1 VESSAGHVRTTVLIV
16 DDHPV
21 LRRGLATLLADQPWV
36 ASVIEAGSVGEA
48 ARHAVVERPG
58 LAVVDLGL
66 PDGSGTDLI
75 RRIRASV
82 PGCIVVVLTMDPDD
96 TTVQTCLAAGARG
109 YLLKHT
115 PPPALLRALHT
126 ASEGGVVLGP
136 EVECAA
142 LGRRERPAGPPAP
155 LDRLG
160 PRDLTLLKL
169 LGEGRSNGEIGRAVG
184 VSEKTVRNRLSAV
197 YSTLG
202 VADRVQAALLARDK
216 GLINSAN

>member
-1 VESSAGHVRTTVLIV
+1 MESSAGHVRSTVLIV

-36 ASVIEAGSVGEA
+36 ASVTEAGSVGEA
-48 ARHAVVERPG
+48 ARQAVLERPG

-66 PDGSGTDLI
+66 PDGCGTDLI

-82 PGCIVVVLTMDPDD
+82 PDCIVVVLTMDPDD
-96 TTVQTCLAAGARG
+96 ATVQTCLAAGARG

-115 PPPALLRALHT
+115 PPPALVRALHT
-126 ASEGGVVLGP
+126 AAEGGVVLGP
-136 EVECAA
+136 EVGCGA
-142 LGRRERPAGPPAP
+142 LSRERDSRPPAP
-155 LDRLG
+155 LDRLNAK
-160 PRDLTLLKL
+160 DLTLLKL
-169 LGEGRSNGEIGRAVG
+169 LGEGRSNGEIGRVVG

-202 VADRVQAALLARDK
+202 VADRVQAALLAREK
-216 GLINSAN
+216 GLLSTSN